1 MSALITSQSGF
12 RGRVGPDAAARVMR
26 VLGEAARP
34 LWSELTPAEAR
45 VITAQMDDLSTD
57 NPAADRDALEAFL
70 RDSAAART
78 KSHRPVDVDLKPA
91 SFWRSLDE
99 THAPTLAA
107 MMGRESPQVAAWMV
121 SQLDPKLAAQILR
134 MLDEH
139 VSLSV
144 LQRILDTDAV
154 PAAVSEVIEASLG
167 ATLERLSLAGDSQGH
182 AKVARIFDQLG
193 SSHERS
199 LLAALDAQAPG
210 SGEKV
215 RAQMFT
221 FDDLRDLTAAGMQ
234 TLLVAVDRS
243 VLAIALKG
251 AREDVANAF
260 FSNLTRRAGLVI
272 REEMAA
278 LGALRRSE
286 IEAARTEI
294 VDTARDLI
302 RDGQIRLSVDGE
314 PDDELVE

>member
-1 MSALITSQSGF
+1 MSALISSQSGL
-12 RGRVGPDAAARVMR
+12 RGRVGADAAARVMR
-26 VLGEAARP
+26 VLGEAAGP
-34 LWSELTPAEAR
+34 LWSELTAAEAR

-70 RDSAAART
+70 RDSAKART
-78 KSHRPVDVDLKPA
+78 QSHRQVDGDLKPA
-91 SFWRSLDE
+91 SFWRALDE

-144 LQRILDTDAV
+144 LQRILDTETV
-154 PAAVSEVIEASLG
+154 PATVTEVIESSLR
-167 ATLERLSLAGDSQGH
+167 ATLERLSHAGDSQGH
-182 AKVARIFDQLG
+182 LRVARIFDQLG
-193 SSHERS
+193 PSHEQS
-199 LLAALDAQAPG
+199 LLAALDAKAPG

-234 TLLVAVDRS
+234 TLLAAVDRV
-243 VLAIALKG
+243 VLTVALKG

-260 FSNLTRRAGLVI
+260 YSNLTRRAGLVI

-278 LGALRRSE
+278 HGAIRRSE
-286 IEAARTEI
+286 VEAARAEI
-294 VDTARDLI
+294 VDTARELI
-302 RDGQIRLSVDGE
+302 RDGQIRLAFDGE